1 MSTSFGLWL
10 VEKLQNLIT
19 DPEFRASAKG
29 SISYYGAGI
38 RPVLLEILLLE
49 PIIADTKFLW
59 PIRGGLALCKLSS
72 ERWTNLYQKG
82 VLVHNQHRLIII
94 NLTWPKLV
102 QKHFVLC

>member
-38 RPVLLEILLLE
+38 RPVNNNNNNNSNSFVGVFEDGE
-49 PIIADTKFLW
+49 
-59 PIRGGLALCKLSS
+59 
-72 ERWTNLYQKG
+72 NLDN
-82 VLVHNQHRLIII
+82 H
-94 NLTWPKLV
+94 TS
-102 QKHFVLC
+102 

>member
-38 RPVLLEILLLE
+38 RPVKKSKKKLITSMIGWKPIKFSKIPKNLKFSKLPLSRYREMGILD
-49 PIIADTKFLW
+49 PI
-59 PIRGGLALCKLSS
+59 G
-72 ERWTNLYQKG
+72 
-82 VLVHNQHRLIII
+82 
-94 NLTWPKLV
+94 
-102 QKHFVLC
+102 HFI